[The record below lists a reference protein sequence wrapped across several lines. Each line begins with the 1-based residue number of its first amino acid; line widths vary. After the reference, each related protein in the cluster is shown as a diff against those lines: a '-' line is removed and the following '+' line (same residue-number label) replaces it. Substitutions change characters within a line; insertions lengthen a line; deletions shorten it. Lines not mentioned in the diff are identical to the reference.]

1 MFLFARDW
9 SEEYFIC
16 GLFYFSTSYICKRD
30 TSSNTKQLRRGSSL
44 KRWMQLYE
52 QFVCLPPKTASDTSL
67 EFRNQ
72 CNAYFPIKWRSK
84 LKFCYSRLF
93 HWKFRAHCPKERKIS
108 FDVQIKPFFAVQS
121 FLPLHRGDFDHSD
134 QNLRYQ
140 HWLEGCGRT
149 RPHNIHKII
158 PLKVKPKHWQDL
170 ETKPLSVL
178 SVNISKK

>member
-30 TSSNTKQLRRGSSL
+30 TSFNAKQLRQGGAHLNARC
-44 KRWMQLYE
+44 KLYE
-52 QFVCLPPKTASDTSL
+52 QFVCLPPKTASITSL

-72 CNAYFPIKWRSK
+72 WNSYLSIKWRSK

-93 HWKFRAHCPKERKIS
+93 SWKFRAHCPRETKIS
-108 FDVQIKPFFAVQS
+108 LDVQIKPFFAVQS

-140 HWLEGCGRT
+140 HWLEGCGLWT
-149 RPHNIHKII
+149 
-158 PLKVKPKHWQDL
+158 DS
-170 ETKPLSVL
+170 TT
-178 SVNISKK
+178 

>member
-1 MFLFARDW
+1 MRGGGGG
-9 SEEYFIC
+9 EFIKT
-16 GLFYFSTSYICKRD
+16 LDANSM
-30 TSSNTKQLRRGSSL
+30 SSLSVYLLKLRRIPA
-44 KRWMQLYE
+44 KNFE
-52 QFVCLPPKTASDTSL
+52 INET
-67 EFRNQ
+67 
-72 CNAYFPIKWRSK
+72 YFPIKWQSK
-84 LKFCYSRLF
+84 LKFCYLRLF
-93 HWKFRAHCPKERKIS
+93 PWKFRAHCPKEIKIS
-108 FDVQIKPFFAVQS
+108 LDVQIKPFFAVQS